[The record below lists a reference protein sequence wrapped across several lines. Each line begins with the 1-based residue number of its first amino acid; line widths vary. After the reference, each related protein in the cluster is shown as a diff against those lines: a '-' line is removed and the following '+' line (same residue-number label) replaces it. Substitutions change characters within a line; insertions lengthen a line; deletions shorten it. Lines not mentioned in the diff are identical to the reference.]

1 MPRGSHKGGIFP
13 VSGLPWGMNRPYLK
27 RGLYQHRRDH
37 IFTPRWGTRTANFNP
52 SPLPDGGTRK
62 WENDAFKAWPLNGV
76 PHHVKLYAVNEARY
90 LVPAARCTAGPEV
103 TQYIL
108 NQLDPG
114 GAGRTFS
121 GIGRPDVR
129 LALAKPAAPS
139 TTHLPRH
146 LVNVARHVMGEAGE
160 RARRKN
166 LSYSSSLSE
175 EGFSPDVF
183 DPFGTPMQERSRIKR
198 LYNLVCEADSWRVKA
213 EVRGGGRASSSS
225 DSINAFP
232 YVDEKAA
239 LVRDLPLAEI
249 LYSRHSHRLQSR
261 RHPFWVDNGYKKRRV
276 RIPYLYR
283 RRVAKE
289 EAQAREFGL
298 SRTQGSQISGV

>member
-1 MPRGSHKGGIFP
+1 MPRGSHRGGVFP
-13 VSGLPWGMNRPYLK
+13 VSGLTWGMNRPYLK

-52 SPLPDGGTRK
+52 SPLPDGSTRR
-62 WENDAFKAWPLNGV
+62 WENDAFKAWPLYGL

-90 LVPAARCTAGPEV
+90 LVPAARCTAGPEI

-114 GAGRTFS
+114 GGGRNCS
-121 GIGRPDVR
+121 GVGRPDVR
-129 LALAKPAAPS
+129 LPLAKPAGPS

-146 LVNVARHVMGEAGE
+146 LVQIARHVMGEAGE
-160 RARRKN
+160 KVRRKT
-166 LSYSSSLSE
+166 LSFASTLSDQ
-175 EGFSPDVF
+175 GFSPDVF
-183 DPFGTPMQERSRIKR
+183 DPFGTPLAERNRIKR
-198 LYNLVCEADSWRVKA
+198 LYNLVCEADSWRVKPDS
-213 EVRGGGRASSSS
+213 RGGRGSVSA
-225 DSINAFP
+225 DAVNAFP
-232 YVDEKAA
+232 FVDEKAA

-249 LYSRHSHRLQSR
+249 LYSRHTHRLQSR
-261 RHPFWVDNGYKKRRV
+261 RHPFWIDMGYKKRRV

-289 EAQAREFGL
+289 EAQEREFGL
-298 SRTQGSQISGV
+298 SRAHGSPL